1 MATIVVTGAT
11 GTLGKPV
18 ADQLREAGHQVR
30 PASRHP
36 AEENTPPVDL
46 GTGKGLAEV
55 LESADTI
62 VHCAS
67 SPAGGDITATRH
79 LIAAARAAG
88 VKHLVHISIVGCD
101 RVPLGYYKTK
111 HVVEQALL
119 ASDLGVSVLRTTQ
132 FHDLVRL
139 LMRNSARLPLMA
151 VPDMDVQPIGTAEVA
166 ARLAHLAVQ
175 APQGRVADMGGPLVQ
190 PGTELARLYLDSVG
204 SSRRPVPVR
213 FPGAVMAAFRRG
225 EHLAADRKVGNQT
238 FAEFCAGGSD
248 GYQGRF
254 WPLSPPRAPHNR
266 T

>member
-11 GTLGKPV
+11 GTLGRPV
-18 ADQLREAGHQVR
+18 AEQLHGQGHQVR

-36 AEENTPPVDL
+36 AQEHTAPVDL
-46 GTGKGLAEV
+46 GTGKGLAQV
-55 LESADTI
+55 LEGAETI

-88 VKHLVHISIVGCD
+88 VQHLVHISIVGCD

-111 HVVEQALL
+111 HVVEEALL

-139 LMRNSARLPLMA
+139 MVRSSARLPVMA
-151 VPDMDVQPIGTAEVA
+151 VPDVDVQPIGTAEVA
-166 ARLAHLAVQ
+166 ARLAHLASQ

-190 PGTELARLYLDSVG
+190 HGTELARQYLDSVG
-204 SSRRPVPVR
+204 SSRRPVPVPL
-213 FPGAVMAAFRRG
+213 PGAVMAAFRRG
-225 EHLAADRKVGNQT
+225 EHLAPDRKVASQT
-238 FAEFCAGGSD
+238 FAEFCALGSD
-248 GYQGRF
+248 GYQGRA
-254 WPLSPPRAPHNR
+254 WPLSWPRV
-266 T
+266 